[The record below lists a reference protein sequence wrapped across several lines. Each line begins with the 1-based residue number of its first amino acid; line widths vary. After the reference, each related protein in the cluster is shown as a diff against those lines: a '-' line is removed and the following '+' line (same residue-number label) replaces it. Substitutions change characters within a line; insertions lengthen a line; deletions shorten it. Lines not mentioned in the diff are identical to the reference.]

1 MIELKEKITE
11 VFIVFGMGGFM
22 YGLVEIV
29 YRGRTHWTMFL
40 LGGTVFTLLYYIN
53 LSMKTRSILLRGL
66 IGCSVVTAAEFI
78 VGLIVNLKYKLKVW
92 DYSNQPGNILGQIC
106 PAFSAAWF
114 FLTIASVYI
123 SVFLYWQ
130 LNKRLRLCQD
140 FG

>member
-1 MIELKEKITE
+1 MKEKITE
-11 VFIVFGMGGFM
+11 VVIVFGLGGFM
-22 YGLVEIV
+22 YGLIEIT

-40 LGGTVFTLLYYIN
+40 LGGTVFTILYYIN
-53 LSMKTRSILLRGL
+53 LSMKTRSMLLRGL

-106 PAFSAAWF
+106 PAFSLAWF
-114 FLTIASVYI
+114 FLTVASVYI

-130 LNKRLRLCQD
+130 LNKRLTLCQD

>member
-1 MIELKEKITE
+1 MKEKTAQ
-11 VFIVFGMGGFM
+11 FIIIFGIGGFL
-22 YGLVEIV
+22 YGLIEII

-40 LGGTVFTLLYYIN
+40 LGGALFTLLYYIN
-53 LSMKTRSILLRGL
+53 LSLKTRSMIVRGL
-66 IGCSVVTAAEFI
+66 IGSAVITAAEFA
-78 VGLIVNLKYKLKVW
+78 VGLLVNRKYNLMVW

-106 PAFSAAWF
+106 PSFSLAWF
-114 FLTIASVYI
+114 FLTIASVYL

>member
-1 MIELKEKITE
+1 MIELKEKIAE
-11 VFIVFGMGGFM
+11 VVIVFGMGGFM

-53 LSMKTRSILLRGL
+53 LSMKTRSMLLRGF

-130 LNKRLRLCQD
+130 LNKGLRLCQD